1 MHVYPK
7 LWSVLRAQTRG
18 GEKKD
23 PLFRNNAIIV
33 ANHSAMRF
41 CIRQP
46 ITFADSDARLRKL
59 SAVPIELAF
68 PPDLDEFMA
77 GKDLLQD
84 VARQVKLHQVPV
96 CSVHAPDGHLADD
109 TFGTWAGRVVH
120 AAESMGAPIVVLH
133 PEPVPTGTATAD
145 HGTVIENIRHLQER
159 TSVTI
164 AMETF
169 WDTPRVLTPDQI
181 MRSQMPMVLDTSR
194 MPKPEITWVIESYH
208 THIVNL
214 HLSSVIRDRGLK
226 GIARQHQ
233 PVDRDG
239 FCMDLLDRLQ
249 ELEWNGVVTLEYMPW
264 LHAKVLEDRKLLE
277 RIYGPQKL

>member
-1 MHVYPK
+1 
-7 LWSVLRAQTRG
+7 
-18 GEKKD
+18 
-23 PLFRNNAIIV
+23 
-33 ANHSAMRF
+33 MRF

-46 ITFADSDARLRKL
+46 ITFATSYDRLRKL
-59 SAVPIELAF
+59 SNIPIELAF
-68 PPDLDEFMA
+68 PQDLEEFLA
-77 GKDLLQD
+77 GKDSLQD
-84 VARQVKLHQVPV
+84 VVRQAKECQVPV
-96 CSVHAPDGHLADD
+96 YSVHAPDGHLADE
-109 TFGTWAGRVVH
+109 TFGDWAGRVVQT
-120 AAESMGAPIVVLH
+120 AEAMGAPIVVLH
-133 PEPVPTGTATAD
+133 PEPAPMGIAD
-145 HGTVIENIRHLQER
+145 PDHQAVIDNIQHLQDR
-159 TSVTI
+159 TKVTI

-169 WDTPRVLTPDQI
+169 WDMPRVLMPDEI
-181 MRSQMPMVLDTSR
+181 MTSQMPMVLDTSR
-194 MPKPEITWVIESYH
+194 LPKSEITWVIETYH

-249 ELEWNGVVTLEYMPW
+249 ELEWGGVVTLEYMPW

>member
-1 MHVYPK
+1 
-7 LWSVLRAQTRG
+7 
-18 GEKKD
+18 
-23 PLFRNNAIIV
+23 
-33 ANHSAMRF
+33 MRF

-46 ITFADSDARLRKL
+46 ITFADSNARLRGL
-59 SAVPIELAF
+59 SGVPIELAF
-68 PPDLDEFMA
+68 PPELVEFLA
-77 GKDLLQD
+77 GKDRMQD
-84 VARQVKLHQVPV
+84 VVRQVKEHHVPV
-96 CSVHAPDGHLADD
+96 CSVHAPDGHLADE
-109 TFGTWAGRVVH
+109 TFGAWAGRVVQ
-120 AAESMGAPIVVLH
+120 AAESMAAPIVVLH
-133 PEPVPTGTATAD
+133 PEPAPPGAKAAD
-145 HGTVIENIRHLQER
+145 QEAVLGNIRHLQDR

-181 MRSQMPMVLDTSR
+181 MRNQLPMVLDTSR

-233 PVDRDG
+233 PIDRDG

-249 ELEWNGVVTLEYMPW
+249 ELEWGGVVTLEYMPW